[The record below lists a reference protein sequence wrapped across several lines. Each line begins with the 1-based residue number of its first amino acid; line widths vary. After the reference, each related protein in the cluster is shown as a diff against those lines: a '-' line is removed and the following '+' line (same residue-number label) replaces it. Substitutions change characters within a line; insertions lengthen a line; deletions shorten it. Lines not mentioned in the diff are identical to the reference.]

1 MISWT
6 PTFSNLT
13 KQPSKTPSIFINTWN
28 DHHNL
33 TLSQNVPHLWKL
45 LRQAYALWC
54 YIHNNYHYSTSV
66 EPLFLDQISEIS
78 SRRFVLAK
86 FEWGTS
92 HYNETKCNQYSFEL
106 SKMCVRTGFM
116 KYYKKDNK
124 ICSATN
130 CSGDNILVYSS
141 AFKNYNL
148 ENFSVNWD

>member
-45 LRQAYALWC
+45 LWQAYALWC
-54 YIHNNYHYSTSV
+54 YIHNNYHYSTYV
-66 EPLFLDQISEIS
+66 EPLFWTKFQKFPLDDLFWQSLS
-78 SRRFVLAK
+78 GAPVTTMK
-86 FEWGTS
+86 
-92 HYNETKCNQYSFEL
+92 TKCNQYSFEL
-106 SKMCVRTGFM
+106 SKMCVLTGFI

-141 AFKNYNL
+141 AFKNYSL
-148 ENFSVNWD
+148 EKLSVNWN